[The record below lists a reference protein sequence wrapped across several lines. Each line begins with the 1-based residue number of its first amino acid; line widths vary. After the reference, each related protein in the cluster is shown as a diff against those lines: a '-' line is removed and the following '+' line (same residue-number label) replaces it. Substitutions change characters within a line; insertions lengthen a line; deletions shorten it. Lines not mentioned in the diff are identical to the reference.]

1 MTKTLI
7 EEKSPQ
13 YKMISNSPIS
23 IFFFFRSA
31 YADEST
37 LRVKAELCKTRYS
50 RLEFNTIINKF
61 IFIQREIL
69 VI

>member
-23 IFFFFRSA
+23 IFFFRSA